1 MRRVDADCNARH
13 DARDRGLDD
22 RLDNF
27 DAELDQRIADV
38 CKEGFDALFDPRF
51 DSKLEERSDRMRSDL
66 EDFVRDEVER
76 ADEGIRESIKECIN
90 AAL

>member
-1 MRRVDADCNARH
+1 MRRVDAGCNARH

-51 DSKLEERSDRMRSDL
+51 DSKLEERSDCMRSDL

-76 ADEGIRESIKECIN
+76 VDVGIRESIKECIN